1 MCSPWWD
8 ERQLAPA
15 LAAAFAI
22 IPATAAATA
31 ALAAIE
37 TEVSP
42 AAAAA
47 TVAATATAGAAAE
60 AAAPAAAVAATAAG
74 TSAVA
79 AATGTATVAAGSTT
93 TAATREGARLGLEAV
108 TAVHRTIATW
118 LEWNFGLF
126 AARCAGRIEH
136 LPWRT
141 AIGESAAFTSAH
153 CALPCLAAVRTAPGL
168 TRKALRRM
176 KLLFTRGEHERLA
189 AVAAD
194 ERLVGVRH
202 PMTLLNLRG
211 TYGHR
216 APVEF
221 E

>member
-60 AAAPAAAVAATAAG
+60 AAAPAAAVAATAA
-74 TSAVA
+74 
-79 AATGTATVAAGSTT
+79 GTATVAAGSTT

-202 PMTLLNLRG
+202 PMTLLKLRG